1 MKCPLI
7 SRARGHSLAC
17 GVPAL
22 TIPGLAALLLVAS
35 VQIIGC
41 GSTQGPP
48 PPSDAAFQGPPVSI
62 EQANS
67 KHVVVVQ
74 APSAGWTLERDA
86 TQEQQKRWD
95 VYITIRQPDP
105 RFIYTQQVVSLRA
118 TTDVRATEAIRVL
131 ARVVPFADTSNESPH
146 HPAASADPIAPP
158 TPK

>member
-1 MKCPLI
+1 MPRLPRI
-7 SRARGHSLAC
+7 QPRPSAHAL
-17 GVPAL
+17 PA
-22 TIPGLAALLLVAS
+22 LAALLLVSS

-62 EQANS
+62 EQANAE
-67 KHVVVVQ
+67 HIVVVQ
-74 APSAGWTLERDA
+74 APSAGWTIERDA

-95 VYITIRQPDP
+95 VYITLREPDP
-105 RFIYTQQVVSLRA
+105 RFMYTQAVVSLRVA
-118 TTDVRATEAIRVL
+118 TDVRAAEAIRVL

-146 HPAASADPIAPP
+146 HPAASAGPTAATAA